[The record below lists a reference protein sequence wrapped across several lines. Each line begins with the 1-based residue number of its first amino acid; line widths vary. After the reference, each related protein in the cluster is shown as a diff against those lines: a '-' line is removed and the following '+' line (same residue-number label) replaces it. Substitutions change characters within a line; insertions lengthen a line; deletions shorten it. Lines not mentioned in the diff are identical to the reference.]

1 MFGLKKNVH
10 SFQER
15 MCMNGV
21 TLSTGGFSRES
32 DHLVCVLFC
41 VPSEEKR

>member
-1 MFGLKKNVH
+1 MFGLKKKVY

-15 MCMNGV
+15 MCTNGV

-32 DHLVCVLFC
+32 AHLVYVLFC
-41 VPSEEKR
+41 VPSEEER